1 MSWAGLTAKLNAE
14 KDAKDKAGA
23 ALAKAEAECVQV
35 HGCGLQQH
43 VTNAMK
49 AAVVTTVAVANQRS
63 VDGTK
68 WMNTAAEP
76 AHPQP
81 SINAYHK
88 LEEDA
93 KAAIRGGNIPL
104 AIQRLEDANKT
115 QHDYEIEKFG
125 SADSGHSASSTFR
138 LARQKS
144 LDLIHRQ
151 IIATDKGVCQAKL
164 DVVQILTKHGAKPPG
179 LN

>member
-1 MSWAGLTAKLNAE
+1 MSWAGLTAKLNTE
-14 KDAKDKAGA
+14 KDARDKADA

-35 HGCGLQQH
+35 HGCGLYQH

-49 AAVVTTVAVANQRS
+49 AAVVTPQEVANRRS
-63 VDGTK
+63 ADGK
-68 WMNTAAEP
+68 QWMNTPAEP

-93 KAAIRGGNIPL
+93 KAAVQAGNIPL

-115 QHDYEIEKFG
+115 QQEYEIAKFG
-125 SADSGHSASSTFR
+125 SANSGHAASSTFR
-138 LARQKS
+138 LARRNS
-144 LDLIHRQ
+144 LNLIHRQ
-151 IIATDKGVCQAKL
+151 IIEADKGVCQAKV
-164 DVVQILTKHGAKPPG
+164 DAVQILTKHGAKLPG